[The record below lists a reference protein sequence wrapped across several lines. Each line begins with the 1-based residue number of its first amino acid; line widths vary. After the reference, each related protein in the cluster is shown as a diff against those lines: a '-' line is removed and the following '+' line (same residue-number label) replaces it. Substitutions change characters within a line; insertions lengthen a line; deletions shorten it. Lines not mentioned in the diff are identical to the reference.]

1 MAINSSY
8 DACAI
13 VEGFADS
20 DPTNEELI
28 EAWAY
33 LIKTGDCWKLQG
45 FYGRGAANLIKQNI
59 ISEEGEINWENVAEL
74 EYE

>member
-33 LIKTGDCWKLQG
+33 LIKTGDCWNLQG
-45 FYGRGAANLIKQNI
+45 FYGREATRLIQQGFVSK
-59 ISEEGEINWENVAEL
+59 EGEVNWDLYND
-74 EYE
+74 

>member
-8 DACAI
+8 DACVI
-13 VEGFADS
+13 VEGFAES

-45 FYGRGAANLIKQNI
+45 FYGREATRLIQQGF
-59 ISEEGEINWENVAEL
+59 ISKEGEVNWDLYND
-74 EYE
+74 

>member
-13 VEGFADS
+13 VEGFAES

-33 LIKTGDCWKLQG
+33 LIKTGDCWNLQG
-45 FYGRGAANLIKQNI
+45 FYGREATRLIQQGFVSK
-59 ISEEGEINWENVAEL
+59 EGEVNWDLYND
-74 EYE
+74 

>member
-45 FYGRGAANLIKQNI
+45 FYGREATRLIEQGF
-59 ISEEGEINWENVAEL
+59 ISKEGEVNWDLYND
-74 EYE
+74 

>member
-13 VEGFADS
+13 VEGFAES

-33 LIKTGDCWKLQG
+33 LIKTGDCWNLQG
-45 FYGRGAANLIKQNI
+45 FYGREATYLIEQGF
-59 ISEEGEINWENVAEL
+59 ISREGEVNWDLVND
-74 EYE
+74 

>member
-8 DACAI
+8 EACAI
-13 VEGFADS
+13 VEGFAES

-33 LIKTGDCWKLQG
+33 LIKTGDCWNLQG
-45 FYGRGAANLIKQNI
+45 FYGREATRLIQQGFVSK
-59 ISEEGEINWENVAEL
+59 EGEVNWDLYND
-74 EYE
+74 

>member
-8 DACAI
+8 EACAI
-13 VEGFADS
+13 VEGFADF

-33 LIKTGDCWKLQG
+33 LIKTGDCWNLQG
-45 FYGRGAANLIKQNI
+45 FYGREATRLIQQGFVSK
-59 ISEEGEINWENVAEL
+59 EGEVNWDLYND
-74 EYE
+74 